1 MHTGRSHPQRATD
14 GSENLFRKEGH
25 FWTVAYAGRV
35 VHLKDAKG
43 LHDIARLLARQDG
56 GLQATDLLDSNRELE
71 TEEAAER
78 ARAAVTMRI
87 RAALARIE
95 KEHPALGR
103 HLARSIRTGT
113 VCRYD
118 PEVLTR
124 WEL

>member
-1 MHTGRSHPQRATD
+1 MHRGHSRTDATTRAA
-14 GSENLFRKEGH
+14 ENVFRTEGH
-25 FWTVAYAGRV
+25 VWTVAYAGRI

-56 GLQATDLLDSNRELE
+56 GLPAAALLDANRELE

-87 RAALARIE
+87 RAALTRIE
-95 KEHPALGR
+95 KEHRALGR

-118 PEVLTR
+118 PEVLTQ
-124 WEL
+124 WAL

>member
-1 MHTGRSHPQRATD
+1 MRAGSYISRTPRGCTTSPACWGGKTAGSRRPICRSEPRGA
-14 GSENLFRKEGH
+14 
-25 FWTVAYAGRV
+25 
-35 VHLKDAKG
+35 
-43 LHDIARLLARQDG
+43 
-56 GLQATDLLDSNRELE
+56 

-87 RAALARIE
+87 RAALLRIE

-124 WEL
+124 WML

>member
-1 MHTGRSHPQRATD
+1 MHTGKPRAHSVTD
-14 GSENLFRKEGH
+14 GSENVFRKEGH

-43 LHDIARLLARQDG
+43 LHDIARLLGQQDG
-56 GLQATDLLDSNRELE
+56 GLPAADLLESNGEVG
-71 TEEAAER
+71 TEGAAER

-87 RAALARIE
+87 RTALLRIE

-103 HLARSIRTGT
+103 HLARSIRTGA

-118 PEVLTR
+118 PEVSTSWL
-124 WEL
+124 L